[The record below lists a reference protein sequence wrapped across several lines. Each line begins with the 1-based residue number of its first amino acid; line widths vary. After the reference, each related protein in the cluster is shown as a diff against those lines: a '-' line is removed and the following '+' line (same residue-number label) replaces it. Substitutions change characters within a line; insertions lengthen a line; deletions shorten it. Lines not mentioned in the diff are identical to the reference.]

1 MFTGFK
7 RGKSTQYEQFALLK
21 VKGVNEKKDAAF
33 YFGKRVA
40 YIYKGKSVRNNSKFR
55 VIWGKIVKSHGNNG
69 LVRAQF
75 ANYTTV
81 SLADSQLTANWRNFT
96 AAAALKVAKRL
107 R

>member
-7 RGKSTQYEQFALLK
+7 RARHTQNEQFALLK
-21 VKGVNEKKDAAF
+21 VKGVNEKKDASF

-75 ANYTTV
+75 AKNLPPKAMGAT
-81 SLADSQLTANWRNFT
+81 
-96 AAAALKVAKRL
+96 L
-107 R
+107 RVMLYPNRTI